1 MATRTTVADLFLNRC
16 TGHRTPLKL
25 DGHRV
30 QLAGVPAEPTVSAI
44 ATLARNQKPD
54 SGTLRVTAPK
64 ESTTDGETPLTYTP
78 RADAKPDVVALMV
91 FAAAGVDAQPAKRTK
106 AEERA
111 NAGTPT
117 PSANGQPA

>member
-1 MATRTTVADLFLNRC
+1 MENPTMATRTTVADLFRNRC
-16 TGHRTPLKL
+16 TGHKTPLKL

-44 ATLARNQKPD
+44 AALARTQKPD

-64 ESTTDGETPLTYTP
+64 ETTSDGETPLTYTP
-78 RADAKPDVVALMV
+78 RADAKPDVVAQMV
-91 FAAAGVDAQPAKRTK
+91 YAAAGVDVPAKRTK

-111 NAGTPT
+111 T
-117 PSANGQPA
+117 NGQPA